1 MILKNSIKCS
11 LLAILLN
18 YTQARVYDIAT
29 TGNDTSVSKGT
40 ILQYDDQSRAL
51 SLLYT
56 FQNNATDGVNPIKLL
71 QNDVGDVIGI
81 TESGGSY
88 SCIQPESN
96 APIECGTIF
105 SISNGVYTQ
114 LHQFGAAN
122 DGKYPVALVKGSFDS
137 VDMIYGIT
145 QFGGINNCGT
155 IFSVDL
161 VGNYSKL
168 YDFTCSNGTPTGSLV
183 YANDGYFY
191 GITSDIP
198 SLYRFDPST
207 NTVTILTSP
216 LPIATTGDLVN
227 IGGTLYG
234 ISNQGGDTSG
244 LATGFIYSITTT
256 GSNFK
261 IVYHFAQLGTSGVGY
276 PYIITSDN
284 VDNIY
289 GYARLYPG
297 TNNFGAIFKY
307 TISTNSFSVF
317 YNSNNLF
324 YVTSSLKYDFLNNA
338 LLGTAWLPAVNFFTS
353 SITKGNFNNVL
364 QVSDPKYG
372 YTTNDVI
379 ALK

>member
-1 MILKNSIKCS
+1 MILQNSIKCF

-29 TGNDTSVSKGT
+29 YGDTYYVSKGT

-51 SLLYT
+51 SILYT
-56 FQNNATDGVNPIKLL
+56 FQNNATDGVNPIKLI
-71 QNDVGDVIGI
+71 QNDIGDVLGI

-88 SCIQPESN
+88 SCIEPESN
-96 APIECGTIF
+96 APIGCGTIF

-122 DGKYPVALVKGSFDS
+122 DGKYPVALVKGSFNS

-191 GITSDIP
+191 GVTSDSP
-198 SLYRFDPST
+198 NLYRFDPST
-207 NTVTILTSP
+207 NTVTILTNP
-216 LPIATTGDLVN
+216 LPIATTGDLEN
-227 IGGTLYG
+227 IGGILYG
-234 ISNQGGDTSG
+234 ISNQGGNG
-244 LATGFIYSITTT
+244 TGFIYSITTT

-261 IVYHFAQLGTSGVGY
+261 VVYNFDKLGTSGVGY
-276 PYIITSDN
+276 PYIITSDD

-289 GYARLYPG
+289 GYAKLYPG
-297 TNNFGAIFKY
+297 SNYFGAIFKY
-307 TISTNSFSVF
+307 TISTNSFSVL
-317 YNSNNLF
+317 YNSNNSD

-338 LLGTAWLPAVNFFTS
+338 LLGTTWLPAVNFFTS
-353 SITKGNFNNVL
+353 SITKVSFNNLL

-372 YTTNDVI
+372 YSANDVI